1 MKGISK
7 VLLRLTA
14 FALILLVLLF
24 GASVLFQPKSNSKDA
39 GMLDSTANGIL
50 GEPQNT
56 IDVLIIGDS
65 EAYSAFVPLKIW
77 NDYGYTPYV
86 CATSAQILCYSYEFL
101 QKTFEKQQPRV
112 VILETNAIYRAFS
125 DSDILSQKLAEVM
138 SVFRYHNRWKTLSL
152 RDWSFGV
159 DLSNTEINKG
169 YVYSNAVGSVDAKGY
184 MKPSKNHEGIP
195 KKNKAYVEKIN
206 KLCEQNG
213 AKLVLVSSPSV
224 KNWNMRRHN
233 AVTELS
239 KKIGCDYIDM
249 NAMRKEIPID
259 WKTDTKDKGDH
270 LNYTGALKASAYLGK
285 YFDSLKIFRDKRN
298 DPEFKQW
305 NNAVKEFS
313 ESTGKSL

>member
-1 MKGISK
+1 MKAISK

-24 GASVLFQPKSNSKDA
+24 GASVLFQPKSNTKDA
-39 GMLDSTANGIL
+39 GMLDSAANGIL

-77 NDYGYTPYV
+77 NDYGFTPYV

-101 QKTFEKQQPRV
+101 QKTFETQQPRV
-112 VILETNAIYRAFS
+112 VLLETNAIYRAFS
-125 DSDILSQKLAEVM
+125 DSDILSQKLATVM

-169 YVYSNAVGSVDAKGY
+169 YIYSNAVGSVDTKNY
-184 MKPSKNHEGIP
+184 MKPSKVHEGFP
-195 KKNKAYVEKIN
+195 KKNGTYVEKIN

-233 AVTELS
+233 AVAELS

-249 NAMRKEIPID
+249 NTLRKEIPID

-270 LNYTGALKASAYLGK
+270 LNYTGALKASTYLGE
-285 YFDSLKIFRDKRN
+285 YFDSLGIFRDKRN
-298 DPEFKQW
+298 DPAYSQW
-305 NNAVKEFS
+305 NSAVKDFS

>member
-1 MKGISK
+1 MKEIAK
-7 VLLRLTA
+7 VLLRLTS

-56 IDVLIIGDS
+56 IDVLIVGDS

-101 QKTFEKQQPRV
+101 QKTFEKQQPRI

-125 DSDILSQKLAEVM
+125 DSDIFSQKLAEVM

-169 YVYSNAVGSVDAKGY
+169 YVYSNAVGSVDAKNH
-184 MKPSKNHEGIP
+184 MKPSRIHESFP
-195 KKNKAYVEKIN
+195 KKNGAYVEKIK

-233 AVTELS
+233 AVS
-239 KKIGCDYIDM
+239 KLAKDIGCDYIDM
-249 NAMRKEIPID
+249 NVLRKDIPIN

-285 YFDSLKIFRDKRN
+285 YFESLGIFRDKRD
-298 DPEFKQW
+298 DPEYQQW
-305 NNAVKEFS
+305 NSAAEEFAN
-313 ESTGKSL
+313 STGKSL